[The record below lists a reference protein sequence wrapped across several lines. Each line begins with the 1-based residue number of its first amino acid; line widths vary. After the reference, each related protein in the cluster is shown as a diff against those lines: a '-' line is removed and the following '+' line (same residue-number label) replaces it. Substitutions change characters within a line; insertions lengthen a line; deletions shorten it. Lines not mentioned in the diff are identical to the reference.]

1 MGQNLTIAD
10 IARLSGVSKATVSR
24 VLSNSSLVKEATK
37 KRVQDIID
45 KYHYEP
51 NELARA
57 LSTKRSSIIGV
68 VIDELANPFFIEV
81 AKYVEDILY
90 DNKYLMLL
98 CSSGWDSEKEYAVT
112 KALINRSVDGI
123 LLASTSNKSKTIDL
137 LARYSTPFVLFN
149 LYDDDD
155 DYSYVCVND
164 YQGGRIAGEYFQKL
178 KVDKYIILLGF
189 EHFSLSQ
196 RKQGFTDVISEMS
209 DKTPMVCYDKIETYQ
224 DGYDI
229 AKILIE
235 ENNLVN
241 EKAAIFILND
251 NVAIGMID
259 GMMKEGISIPKQ
271 VAVLGFDDIKM
282 ASRYVIGLSSI
293 AQPIKEMSM
302 AATNELLRLIHEPD
316 SKPRKMLFE
325 PRLIIRESSNI

>member
-1 MGQNLTIAD
+1 MERNLTIAD
-10 IARLSGVSKATVSR
+10 IARLSGVSKTTVSR
-24 VLSNSSLVKEATK
+24 VLSNSLLVKEVTK
-37 KRVQDIID
+37 KRVQAVID
-45 KYHYEP
+45 KYNYEP

-98 CSSGWDSEKEYAVT
+98 CSSGWDSEKEYDVT

-123 LLASTSNKSKTIDL
+123 LLASTSNQSKTIDL
-137 LARYSTPFVLFN
+137 LARHNTPFVLFN

-178 KVDKYIILLGF
+178 KVDKYILLLGV

-196 RKQGFTDVISEMS
+196 RKQGFTDVLSEMN
-209 DKTPMVCYDKIETYQ
+209 DETPIIYYDKIETYQ

-229 AKILIE
+229 AKTLIE

-241 EKAAIFILND
+241 EKAAVFILND

-259 GMMKEGISIPKQ
+259 GMIKEGIRIPKQ
-271 VAVLGFDDIKM
+271 VAVLGFDDIEI

-293 AQPIKEMSM
+293 AQPIKDMSM

-325 PRLIIRESSNI
+325 PKLIIRESSNI